1 VNVADVIQGTE
12 SWKAARVG
20 RVTASRLCDV
30 LSKLKSGGEAASR
43 RNYKADLVV
52 ELLTGVPQDAG
63 YVSADMQRGTELE
76 PLARAAYEIHTG
88 QLVEQVGFVFH
99 PTIERSGCSPDG
111 IIGEDGGLEIK
122 VPRVATHIEW
132 MLAGKIPAEHEAQ
145 ILWSLACTGREW
157 WDFCSYSLE
166 LPENLQLFTRRMI
179 RDDKRIAEMEKEVE
193 KFLAEV
199 DETLAA
205 LNKLCPEPAIA

>member
-1 VNVADVIQGTE
+1 
-12 SWKAARVG
+12 
-20 RVTASRLCDV
+20 VTASRLCDV